1 MAIGKQIIFGDAL
14 KELGC
19 NQIERYAV
27 IITDS
32 NVNRIYCDNLFG
44 NAKMIVLGPGERA
57 KTMRT
62 IGRIY
67 SKLIE
72 YKADRHTV
80 IVAVGGGVVCDTAG
94 FAAATFK
101 RGTGLVLV
109 PTTLLAQADAAIGGK
124 NGVNVSGFKNLA
136 GTFRQPDRTII
147 DTKFLKTLDR
157 KNFNNGT
164 AEIIKTAAIYDS
176 AFFGSLERKALFELT
191 GKQLESVIKKSVGI
205 KNAIVREDPEE
216 KGIRKILNFGHTIG
230 HALELNIRNMHH
242 GEAVSV
248 GMAAACAIS
257 QRITGLSQEDAFRIL
272 NILKLNRLPVRIP
285 ETVSTK
291 KLMESIVQDKKK
303 SGGSIDL
310 VLLENI
316 GNPVIK
322 NMEIKEIEGIIND
335 IR

>member
-1 MAIGKQIIFGDAL
+1 MPVGKHIIFGDAG
-14 KELGC
+14 KELGLLLKDSDV
-19 NQIERYAV
+19 V
-27 IITDS
+27 IITDA
-32 NVNRIYCDNLFG
+32 NVNGIYGDKLFG
-44 NAKMIVLGPGERA
+44 NAKVIVLGIGERT
-57 KTMRT
+57 KTLRT
-62 IGRIY
+62 IDRIY

-72 YKADRHTV
+72 YKTDRHSV
-80 IVAVGGGVVCDTAG
+80 IIAVGGGIVCDTAG

-147 DTKFLKTLDR
+147 DTKFLKTLAR

-176 AFFGSLERKALFELT
+176 AFFNSLERKALFELT
-191 GKQLESVIKKSVGI
+191 GKQLETVIRKTVGI
-205 KNAIVREDPEE
+205 KNAIVRDDPEE

-230 HALELNIRNMHH
+230 HALELNLNRMRH

-257 QRITGLSQEDAFRIL
+257 QKLAGFTLEESLRVD
-272 NILKLNRLPVRIP
+272 NVLKLNRLPVKIP
-285 ETVSTK
+285 ELLSVA
-291 KLMESIVQDKKK
+291 KLMESVVQDKKK
-303 SGGSIDL
+303 SGCSLDF
-310 VLLENI
+310 VLLESI
-316 GNPVIK
+316 GHPVIK
-322 NMEIKEIEGIIND
+322 RLEIKVIEGIIND